1 MNEADFNR
9 FLEIAMRRP
18 LTADEEARLSG
29 RLAHD
34 PSAKA
39 AWEEEMALNQVL
51 HRLPDAPLA
60 TNFTA
65 RVLQTVERDR
75 RRRPARAPGI
85 LRRLGLRGPFQRFV
99 AACLTLALI
108 ALGYWQYQSLA
119 REKIA
124 VSLAKIANHLGEVSA
139 VTDLPPAETWRDFD
153 AINRLPQ
160 TQPQADEGL
169 LAVLEM
175 AVK

>member
-9 FLEIAMRRP
+9 LLEIAMRRP
-18 LTADEEARLSG
+18 LTADEEARLLD

-34 PSAKA
+34 PAAKA

-75 RRRPARAPGI
+75 HGRPGRAPGI
-85 LRRLGLRGPFQRFV
+85 LRRLGLSRPVQRFA

-108 ALGYWQYQSLA
+108 ALGYWQYRSLA

-124 VSLAKIANHLGEVSA
+124 VSLAKIANHLEEISA
-139 VTDLPPAETWRDFD
+139 VTELPPAETWGDFD

-160 TQPQADEGL
+160 AQPQADEQL

-175 AVK
+175 TAK